1 MEKVFLNDKLVDA
14 DKACISVNDMGLL
27 YGAGLFETMRAHNG
41 VVFALDDHLERLFGS
56 AKILSIEHGFAKEY
70 IADAIGQTLKAND
83 LSDAR
88 VRLTLTAGAVS
99 SEGQAN
105 PTLLITA
112 AKFVSYPAEYYK
124 KGVMVVISAFKQNPT
139 DPTTGHKT
147 TNYYSRLKALS
158 LAHQKKA
165 AEAIWFTTDNVLA
178 EGCVSNIFLV
188 KDSKLYTPTLA
199 TPVLGGIARKT
210 VCKIAEQES
219 IEVVEADLF
228 IADLLAAEE
237 VFVTNMVMQI
247 LPVNSVEAHTVADG
261 KVGKITIKL
270 TEKFNELFEQ
280 SGK

>member
-1 MEKVFLNDKLVDA
+1 MKVFLNDKLVDA
-14 DKACISVNDMGLL
+14 DEAYVSVNDMGFL

-41 VVFALDDHLERLFGS
+41 AVFAMEDHLERLFIS
-56 AKILSIEHGFAKEY
+56 AKHLSIVHGFTKEHVG
-70 IADAIGQTLKAND
+70 DAIEQTLKAND

-88 VRLTLTAGAVS
+88 MRLTLTAGTVS
-99 SEGQAN
+99 DEGDAKA
-105 PTLLITA
+105 TLLVTA
-112 AKFVSYPAEYYK
+112 TEFEPYPAEYYK
-124 KGVMVVISAFKQNPT
+124 KGVMVVISAFKQNPAE
-139 DPTTGHKT
+139 PTTGHKT
-147 TNYYSRLKALS
+147 TNYFSRLKALS

-210 VCKIAEQES
+210 VCKIAAEED
-219 IEVVEADLF
+219 IEVVETDLF

-237 VFVTNMVMQI
+237 VFITNMVMQI

-261 KVGKITIKL
+261 KVGKMTKRL
-270 TEKFNELFEQ
+270 SEKFNELIE
-280 SGK
+280 KNCK